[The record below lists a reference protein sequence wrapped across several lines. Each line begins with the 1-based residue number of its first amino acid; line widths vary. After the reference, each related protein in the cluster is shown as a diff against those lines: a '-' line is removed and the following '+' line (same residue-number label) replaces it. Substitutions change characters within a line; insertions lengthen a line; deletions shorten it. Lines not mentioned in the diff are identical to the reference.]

1 MGKELSKQTKQNWQ
15 INAVL
20 LVSALLASLSGIYF
34 MYFPEGY
41 QGGRNPLYNVTILF
55 TRQTWD
61 LIHTWTGVAMVV
73 IAIVH
78 LVIHWRWIKSMSKK
92 VWREFLAGSSKLS
105 RFGKFNVVINLTIAL
120 SGLLTA
126 ITGIYFLFDVS
137 RGNVNTTLF
146 LFNRTTWDLIHTW
159 SGVVMILAAIFHFA
173 IHWKWITKVT
183 KRYFFKSE
191 KGNQPVLPNEQF
203 WFNQNQK
210 FNERKLT

>member
-15 INAVL
+15 INAFL
-20 LVSALLASLSGIYF
+20 FMSAILASLSGIYF

-61 LIHTWTGVAMVV
+61 LVHTWTGVAMVM

-78 LVIHWRWIKSMSKK
+78 LAIHWRWVKSMSKK

-120 SGLLTA
+120 SGLVTA
-126 ITGIYFLFDVS
+126 ITGIYFLFDLS
-137 RGNVNTTLF
+137 KGNVNATWF

-159 SGVVMILAAIFHFA
+159 AGVVMVISAILHFA

-183 KRYFFKSE
+183 KRYFFDRKKVNQSVINNE
-191 KGNQPVLPNEQF
+191 QPVLVQAES
-203 WFNQNQK
+203 K
-210 FNERKLT
+210 I

>member
-15 INAVL
+15 INAL
-20 LVSALLASLSGIYF
+20 LFFSAILASLSGIYF
-34 MYFPEGY
+34 MYFPEGF
-41 QGGRNPLYNVTILF
+41 QGGRNPLYNITILF

-61 LIHTWTGVAMVV
+61 LIHTWAGVAMVV

-78 LVIHWRWIKSMSKK
+78 LVIHWRWVKSMSKK

-105 RFGKFNVVINLTIAL
+105 RFGKFNVVINLIIAL
-120 SGLLTA
+120 SGLITA

-137 RGNVNTTLF
+137 RGSVNTTLF

-159 SGVVMILAAIFHFA
+159 AGIVMIIAAIFHFA

-183 KRYFFKSE
+183 MRYFFNSK
-191 KGNQPVLPNEQF
+191 KVNQPVSKNEQPILVHSES
-203 WFNQNQK
+203 K
-210 FNERKLT
+210 I